1 VSLPGGII
9 QHIDSKD
16 TWRPTIIGVLSAFY
30 IEQIQNI
37 KKYQPKKKYK

>member
-1 VSLPGGII
+1 VESFSTLIAKTPGG
-9 QHIDSKD
+9 QL
-16 TWRPTIIGVLSAFY
+16 IGVLRAFY